1 MKKSSLLVAVA
12 LTSVGF
18 SSPLLAEAYFGGK
31 IGLGLIDD
39 ACSASGP
46 CDDDAFG
53 FGAYG
58 GYHFTERWGLELGF
72 DSIGEFESSHYYNNT
87 TKYVDSRLTALSL
100 TPRYTFTATDTIDV
114 FLKAGA
120 AYMDYSR
127 ANDVVFTAGVG
138 SELAISESLALR
150 LEYQYFDDI
159 DDSYIYDL
167 SSHFIS
173 FGLTYTFGNASNSE
187 PQAALIEEEEIEVV
201 AEPEKQ
207 MTDSMEPM
215 AEEKAVEP
223 MAEKTTGVIAPVV
236 VTQQEAQSHQNLFT
250 NNGSTI
256 SPESHSE
263 LDLIANVL
271 LEHPQA
277 TVNIVGHTD
286 SSGSAAYNQKISE
299 ARAQSVSTYL
309 QEQGVKE
316 SQINA
321 SGEGESNPIATN
333 KTAEGRSEN
342 RRVDIEIPGFEY

>member
-1 MKKSSLLVAVA
+1 MKKTSFLVAIA

-18 SSPLLAEAYFGGK
+18 SSPALAEAYFGGK
-31 IGLGLIDD
+31 LGLGLIDD

-72 DSIGEFESSHYYNNT
+72 DSIGEFESSHSYNGT

-100 TPRYTFTATDTIDV
+100 APRYTFSATDTIDV

-120 AYMDYSR
+120 AYMDYSN
-127 ANDVVFTAGVG
+127 ANDTVFTAGLG
-138 SELAISESLALR
+138 SELALNESLALR

-173 FGLTYTFGNASNSE
+173 LGLTYTFGNASKATS
-187 PQAALIEEEEIEVV
+187 IEEEEEVEAV
-201 AEPEKQ
+201 LEPEKK
-207 MTDSMEPM
+207 MAEPM
-215 AEEKAVEP
+215 EEKPVEP
-223 MAEKTTGVIAPVV
+223 AAIK
-236 VTQQEAQSHQNLFT
+236 QEQSKSHQNLFK
-250 NNGSTI
+250 NNGSELA
-256 SPESHSE
+256 PESHAE
-263 LDLIANVL
+263 LNSIAAILVA
-271 LEHPQA
+271 HPQA
-277 TVNIVGHTD
+277 SVNIVGHTD
-286 SSGSAAYNQKISE
+286 SSGSEAYNQKISE
-299 ARAQSVSTYL
+299 DRANSVSKYL

-316 SQINA
+316 EQINA

-333 KTAEGRSEN
+333 KTAQGRSEN
-342 RRVDIEIPGFEY
+342 RRVDIDIPNFEY

>member
-1 MKKSSLLVAVA
+1 MKRSSLLVAVA

-100 TPRYTFTATDTIDV
+100 APRYTFNATDTIDV

-127 ANDVVFTAGVG
+127 ANDVVFTAGLG

-187 PQAALIEEEEIEVV
+187 PQAALIEEEEEIEVV

-207 MTDSMEPM
+207 MAEPM
-215 AEEKAVEP
+215 EEKVVAPIEP
-223 MAEKTTGVIAPVV
+223 VAAK
-236 VTQQEAQSHQNLFT
+236 QQQSKSHQNLFK
-250 NNGSTI
+250 NNGSKLA
-256 SPESHSE
+256 PESHAE
-263 LDLIANVL
+263 LDTIAQTLID
-271 LEHPQA
+271 HPQA

-299 ARAQSVSTYL
+299 ARAESVSAYL
-309 QEQGVKE
+309 KTKGVKE

-321 SGEGESNPIATN
+321 SGEGESNPIASN
-333 KTAEGRSEN
+333 KTAAGRSEN
-342 RRVDIEIPGFEY
+342 RRVDIDIPNFEY

>member
-1 MKKSSLLVAVA
+1 MNRSSLLVALA

-18 SSPLLAEAYFGGK
+18 SSPLLAEVYVGGK
-31 IGLGLIDD
+31 LGLGLLDD

-72 DSIGEFESSHYYNNT
+72 DSIGEFESSHSYNGT

-100 TPRYTFTATDTIDV
+100 APRYTFSATDTIDV

-120 AYMDYSR
+120 AYMDYSS
-127 ANDVVFTAGVG
+127 ANDTVFTAGLG
-138 SELAISESLALR
+138 SELALSESLALR

-173 FGLTYTFGNASNSE
+173 LGLTYTFGSASKATS
-187 PQAALIEEEEIEVV
+187 IEEEEEVEAV
-201 AEPEKQ
+201 PEPEKQ
-207 MTDSMEPM
+207 MAEPMEEKPMEPV
-215 AEEKAVEP
+215 AV
-223 MAEKTTGVIAPVV
+223 K
-236 VTQQEAQSHQNLFT
+236 QEQSKSHQNLFK
-250 NNGSTI
+250 NNGSELA
-256 SPESHSE
+256 PASHAE
-263 LDLIANVL
+263 LDSIAAILV
-271 LEHPQA
+271 EHPQA
-277 TVNIVGHTD
+277 TVNIIGHTD

-299 ARAQSVSTYL
+299 DRANAVSDYL
-309 QEQGVKE
+309 QEKGVKE

-333 KTAEGRSEN
+333 KTAEGRSAN
-342 RRVDIEIPGFEY
+342 RRVDIDIPNFEY

>member
-1 MKKSSLLVAVA
+1 MNRSSLLVALA

-18 SSPLLAEAYFGGK
+18 SSPLLAEVYVGGK
-31 IGLGLIDD
+31 LGLGLLDD

-72 DSIGEFESSHYYNNT
+72 DSIGEFESSHSYNGT

-100 TPRYTFTATDTIDV
+100 APRYTFSATDTIDV

-120 AYMDYSR
+120 AYMDYSS
-127 ANDVVFTAGVG
+127 ANDTVFTAGLG
-138 SELAISESLALR
+138 SELALSESLALR

-173 FGLTYTFGNASNSE
+173 LGLTYTFGSASKATS
-187 PQAALIEEEEIEVV
+187 IEEEEEVEAV
-201 AEPEKQ
+201 PEPEKQ
-207 MTDSMEPM
+207 MAEPMEEKPMEPV
-215 AEEKAVEP
+215 AV
-223 MAEKTTGVIAPVV
+223 K
-236 VTQQEAQSHQNLFT
+236 QEQSKSHQNLFK
-250 NNGSTI
+250 NNGSELA
-256 SPESHSE
+256 PASHAE
-263 LDLIANVL
+263 LDSIAAILV
-271 LEHPQA
+271 EHPQA
-277 TVNIVGHTD
+277 NVNIVGHTD
-286 SSGSAAYNQKISE
+286 SSGSEAYNQKISE
-299 ARAQSVSTYL
+299 DRANAVSDYL
-309 QEQGVKE
+309 QEKGVKE

-333 KTAEGRSEN
+333 KTAEGRSAN
-342 RRVDIEIPGFEY
+342 RRVDIDIPNFEY